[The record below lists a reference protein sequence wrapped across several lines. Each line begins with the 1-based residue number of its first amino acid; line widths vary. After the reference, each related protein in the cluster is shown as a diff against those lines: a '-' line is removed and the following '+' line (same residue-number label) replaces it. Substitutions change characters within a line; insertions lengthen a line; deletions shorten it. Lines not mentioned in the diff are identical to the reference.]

1 MKTEVL
7 VRGWKIATGV
17 LLAACLVS
25 NALWAYLT
33 IDTAVS
39 QMYAESVAFDV
50 AHRCDA
56 LKRLAL
62 PRVQGMSVDV
72 ATRTLRA
79 LDAGD
84 VFVNDGAVH
93 GARLAFTLNAR
104 GTVSAI
110 DADCQLERFT
120 P

>member
-1 MKTEVL
+1 M
-7 VRGWKIATGV
+7 RGWKVATFV
-17 LLAACLVS
+17 LLVVCIVS
-25 NALWAYLT
+25 NVLWAYLT

-39 QMYAESVAFDV
+39 QMYADTVAFDV

-62 PRVQGMSVDV
+62 PQVKGMSVDV
-72 ATRTLRA
+72 ATRTLRE

-84 VFVNDGAVH
+84 VFVKDGAIN
-93 GARLAFTLNAR
+93 GATLAFTLNAR

-110 DADCQLERFT
+110 DADCHLERFT